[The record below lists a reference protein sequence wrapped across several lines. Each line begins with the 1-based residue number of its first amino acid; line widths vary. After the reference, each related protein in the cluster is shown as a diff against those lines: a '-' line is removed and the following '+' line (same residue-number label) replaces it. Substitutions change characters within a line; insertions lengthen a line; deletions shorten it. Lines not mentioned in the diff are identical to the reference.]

1 MWQRNLASV
10 HSRLQGDK
18 VENVLTVRPRRVLV
32 LTDRHVMYCR
42 ARFLD
47 HAHTVRLRWILDI
60 SNVNNILGVQPPCR
74 CEPVLSEQVSIIT
87 KGAATWPGWWHTHA
101 SLPRQCSRRSVT
113 VAAKCR

>member
-1 MWQRNLASV
+1 MWQRSLASV
-10 HSRLQGDK
+10 HSRLKGDK

-60 SNVNNILGVQPPCR
+60 SNVNNILGVQPPDH
-74 CEPVLSEQVSIIT
+74 CEPVLRERMSSVAMCAAMCSGWWFRLFSLQT
-87 KGAATWPGWWHTHA
+87 HGAA
-101 SLPRQCSRRSVT
+101 
-113 VAAKCR
+113 